1 MTSIP
6 RVIATCTGFWQYLNK
21 RLLSWDC
28 RWFSVR
34 FVLLA
39 YRISKNCRH
48 PLFVSANECSVET
61 TLIYLHIHD
70 RPGAGAPSSL
80 DLD

>member
-1 MTSIP
+1 MAVDAGIP
-6 RVIATCTGFWQYLNK
+6 SRHLNPK
-21 RLLSWDC
+21 SART
-28 RWFSVR
+28 
-34 FVLLA
+34 
-39 YRISKNCRH
+39 SKNCRH